1 MSESIY
7 ILILLISASLSTYI
21 TIPYLIKIAKI
32 YNLKDNPN
40 LRKQHTV
47 AKANIGGLSFTVAFT
62 LSILLIN
69 NINLYSIYN
78 NIIIQNIILLIAAI
92 LFFII
97 GFIDDLIELSPL
109 IRITL
114 QIIISCIIWTK
125 GIGIYAFDTTFISS
139 IQNPLILPPQ
149 LSLAI
154 SVIWIVGITN
164 SINWMDGLDGLAAGI
179 IFIASITLLIIYFL
193 KDDIN
198 NALIAATLASTT
210 FAFLRYNFYP
220 SKILMGDGGSNFLGF
235 IIGTISLVNT
245 SSNQIINNQ
254 TTTVTNVFIPLLI
267 LFVPIVDMTYVI
279 ISRIISLKSPFYPD
293 RRHIHHRFLKL
304 GFSHKQTVICIYLI
318 SLIPSMMTISLI

>member
-1 MSESIY
+1 LFKLVIMSESIY

-198 NALIAATLASTT
+198 NALIAATLAS
-210 FAFLRYNFYP
+210 
-220 SKILMGDGGSNFLGF
+220 
-235 IIGTISLVNT
+235 
-245 SSNQIINNQ
+245 
-254 TTTVTNVFIPLLI
+254 
-267 LFVPIVDMTYVI
+267 
-279 ISRIISLKSPFYPD
+279 
-293 RRHIHHRFLKL
+293 
-304 GFSHKQTVICIYLI
+304 
-318 SLIPSMMTISLI
+318 